1 METRPYFVHIES
13 GAWTVKM
20 EIPVQITQRELR
32 RVVECLAGGL
42 TQGLVLVDDRRL
54 VERGFN
60 IER

>member
-1 METRPYFVHIES
+1 
-13 GAWTVKM
+13 M
-20 EIPVQITQRELR
+20 EIPIQITQRELR